1 MPGAVCRRGVKLSA
15 VLGSYT
21 LASSFWSHQP
31 QGLCSSPPVEGALI
45 RGGNKISWQLTVSH
59 AIHTLV
65 LCLPLSSLFS
75 SQTVCGACRC
85 NDRKKTLADL
95 GSWLWCHIAY
105 CELTDH
111 RSATQKPPYFL
122 LGYKY
127 YILFFFVGFFQVHLL
142 GRKFQCIF
150 GIYAHVFEHF
160 IVCIQAAPYLT
171 KLLVQNRVRQCCNS
185 VFIFAG
191 SYIVPNHFYFYS
203 VYVTFRY

>member
-127 YILFFFVGFFQVHLL
+127 YILFFFCFFSKYIYWGENFSVYLEYMLMFLNISSFASRLHLISL
-142 GRKFQCIF
+142 SFWFKTESDNVVI
-150 GIYAHVFEHF
+150 
-160 IVCIQAAPYLT
+160 LSLS
-171 KLLVQNRVRQCCNS
+171 LLVH
-185 VFIFAG
+185 I
-191 SYIVPNHFYFYS
+191 
-203 VYVTFRY
+203 